1 MFCDDGPLLPG
12 ADAGPGSPSQLA
24 RVVGLG
30 LSFLFIF
37 MSFNA
42 AQNFQTSGYDP
53 RVGSLALGLLYSVFT
68 VSNLVSAQAVRRLGL
83 RRSLFLGSLTYVAFV
98 TANAFYRPWFVYL
111 SSALLGFGAALL
123 WTAQGSFVVRCSRA
137 DDHLNRKV
145 PGSSLGKFNGVFFAL
160 FQANQFLGNALVAI
174 MFNYNESPAT
184 IFTVCAF
191 VCALGALSILLLNPP
206 PNAAVDT
213 ESVSLSAI
221 VRSVVTNMGD
231 RRLLLLVP
239 YILLNGATQSF
250 IVGDV
255 AALAQTNSIRFFVM
269 AAWGAFDALA
279 SLSLGRIADTAGRI
293 PVILLGIAT
302 QSAIS
307 GYLYQGSDQG
317 FSFEFLIGV
326 AACFGV
332 VDAVYNTTVY
342 AILGS
347 MFPDAEAACANFKLF
362 QSGMMAVVFFV
373 RSWTTLTSRI
383 CIIAALI
390 LASAGTLTILHKF
403 VHSIEKHPAS
413 SEQDRSR
420 SP

>member
-1 MFCDDGPLLPG
+1 MTPMR
-12 ADAGPGSPSQLA
+12 SQ
-24 RVVGLG
+24 
-30 LSFLFIF
+30 
-37 MSFNA
+37 
-42 AQNFQTSGYDP
+42 
-53 RVGSLALGLLYSVFT
+53 
-68 VSNLVSAQAVRRLGL
+68 
-83 RRSLFLGSLTYVAFV
+83 
-98 TANAFYRPWFVYL
+98 
-111 SSALLGFGAALL
+111 
-123 WTAQGSFVVRCSRA
+123 
-137 DDHLNRKV
+137 
-145 PGSSLGKFNGVFFAL
+145 
-160 FQANQFLGNALVAI
+160 
-174 MFNYNESPAT
+174 
-184 IFTVCAF
+184 VCAF

-347 MFPDAEAACANFKLF
+347 MFPDAEAACASVSRVSCALVRVRLIRAHSDFKLF

-390 LASAGTLTILHKF
+390 LASAGQLH
-403 VHSIEKHPAS
+403 
-413 SEQDRSR
+413 SR
-420 SP
+420 NSYSRPV